1 MMSAYSFIAQRGYWG
16 VCANDEGNVLLV
28 HGDGTELSWEAL
40 EAAEVGGEYWPAT
53 LPYKDFLYLQDHVDQ
68 WVEDQVE
75 DDFFDEDMYTDE
87 EDIV

>member
-16 VCANDEGNVLLV
+16 VCANDEGHVLLV
-28 HGDGTELSWEAL
+28 HGDGREWSWGDLKTIPENLSHEDFMYLDGQVNQWE
-40 EAAEVGGEYWPAT
+40 
-53 LPYKDFLYLQDHVDQ
+53 D
-68 WVEDQVE
+68 DQVE